1 MIKNWFVIKLTLQ
14 SDKHNYICSNAGAGI
29 VLALRLM
36 QHTRRSGVAW
46 TNAWSSHGLVLI
58 RTWLVVHVSRCS
70 RWNMVCDRLKLVPR
84 ENKFLGLGV

>member
-1 MIKNWFVIKLTLQ
+1 MGMGQSVISCMIKNWFVIKLTLQ

-46 TNAWSSHGLVLI
+46 TNAESSHGLVLVRGFI
-58 RTWLVVHVSRCS
+58 FIHVQVLLHVERC
-70 RWNMVCDRLKLVPR
+70 R
-84 ENKFLGLGV
+84 